1 GELPRFFSL
10 MGSWRRYAGALVVFA
25 HGAPRRGMRMR
36 PPAVGAGGP
45 GRLIQGGGP
54 TAAEGPGGAGN
65 GPAPVTREVRPCG
78 PCHRDGP
85 GAACAAAHAPKVC
98 SRGR

>member
-1 GELPRFFSL
+1 MGVGTTACVRWCGCVRVRAVGAWGRHFRRRGELPRFLSL
-10 MGSWRRYAGALVVFA
+10 MGSWRGYAGALVVFA

-45 GRLIQGGGP
+45 GRLSQGGGP

-65 GPAPVTREVRPCG
+65 VPAPVTR
-78 PCHRDGP
+78 
-85 GAACAAAHAPKVC
+85 
-98 SRGR
+98 